1 MPYMVGDISLLVCFF
16 RMEAIE
22 IHIQTMPLSEKRR
35 KVMHHIYLDDSAIDD
50 GITSKISVIDEIQME
65 I

>member
-1 MPYMVGDISLLVCFF
+1 
-16 RMEAIE
+16 MEAIE

-50 GITSKISVIDEIQME
+50 GITSKTSVIDEIQME